1 MDDDVINLSVLSGVT
16 TTINVAYNDFNRRLV
31 INPRTYI
38 KAGINTSDNTITIAD
53 HGYTN
58 GQKVIS
64 TATTSPGGL
73 VDNGIYYVAVV
84 DKDKIKLSN
93 QYYQSVKVIPETI
106 NITDA
111 QDGTISPINPKII
124 TQRNQEIKFDLK
136 E

>member
-1 MDDDVINLSVLSGVT
+1 MKKKQHSSPLSQKPKIIRTNSSPNLINPSSST
-16 TTINVAYNDFNRRLV
+16 NQPKINNFNRRLV

-53 HGYTN
+53 HGYIS

-73 VDNGIYYVAVV
+73 VDNGIYYVVVV

-93 QYYQSVKVIPETI
+93 QYYQSY
-106 NITDA
+106 
-111 QDGTISPINPKII
+111 
-124 TQRNQEIKFDLK
+124 
-136 E
+136 